1 MGNLKNI
8 LNEKLEATDALVF
21 YKSSLSNGGAYVEY
35 RPIKNG
41 QMGAGAPLVVKVLG
55 KIIKA
60 VDKFA
65 KDTTSMVTLHGI
77 IPDNLLYAS
86 VSLDNYRLVWY
97 RKPEKRM
104 MYFTEDLGIPNG
116 EIEVPGLV
124 YSTDGCKLRVFA
136 FKGNKPKKVLYHAPF
151 FNVSEY
157 VCLGN
162 ARMQKPRE
170 QTYENWMQYWE
181 DMFWKS
187 EFAHILGDNP
197 IKGNLSLVTKE
208 CISGNK
214 PFPVHLL
221 KKSKY
226 TLQRLYEV

>member
-21 YKSSLSNGGAYVEY
+21 YKSSLSDGGAYVEH
-35 RPIKNG
+35 RPIKGG
-41 QMGAGAPLVVKVLG
+41 QMGAGAPLEVKVLG
-55 KIIKA
+55 KIMKA

-65 KDTTSMVTLHGI
+65 KDTTSMAMLHGV
-77 IPDNLLYAS
+77 IPENLLYAS
-86 VSLDNYRLVWY
+86 ASLDSYRLVWY

-104 MYFTEDLGIPNG
+104 MYFVEGLAIPNG
-116 EIEVPGLV
+116 EMDIPGLV
-124 YSTDGCKLRVFA
+124 YSTDGRGLRVFA
-136 FKGNKPKKVLYHAPF
+136 FKGTKPKKVLFYAPF
-151 FNVSEY
+151 FNVSDH

-162 ARMQKPRE
+162 AKMQKPRE
-170 QTYENWMQYWE
+170 QTYENWMRYWE

-187 EFAHILGDNP
+187 EFAHILGNNP
-197 IKGNLSLVTKE
+197 INGNLSIVTKE

-214 PFPVHLL
+214 PFPAHLL

-226 TLQRLYEV
+226 TLQKLYEV

>member
-1 MGNLKNI
+1 MGKLKNI

-21 YKSSLSNGGAYVEY
+21 YKSSLSDGGAYVEH
-35 RPIKNG
+35 RPIKGG
-41 QMGAGAPLVVKVLG
+41 QMGAGAPLEVKVLG
-55 KIIKA
+55 KIMKA

-65 KDTTSMVTLHGI
+65 GDTTPMVMLHGI

-86 VSLDNYRLVWY
+86 ASLDSYRLVWY

-104 MYFTEDLGIPNG
+104 MYFVEGLNIPNG
-116 EIEVPGLV
+116 EMEVPGLV
-124 YSTDGCKLRVFA
+124 YSTDGRSLQVFA
-136 FKGNKPKKVLYHAPF
+136 FKGSKPKKVLFHAPF
-151 FNVSEY
+151 FNVSDH

-162 ARMQKPRE
+162 AKMQKPKGH
-170 QTYENWMQYWE
+170 TYQNWMTYWE

-214 PFPVHLL
+214 PFPTHLL

-226 TLQRLYEV
+226 TLQNLYEV